1 MSQKRRGF
9 GLLIIALVALG
20 VVGGTVAF
28 HFATRIYHFEAG
40 EEGVLYRSGLLE
52 PAELERAIEAYG
64 IRTVVSLIDLGS
76 EREAVAE
83 EARIVE
89 ARGLRF
95 VELAMEVET
104 PPTPAQLATWLD
116 LLADPERHPVLVHCK
131 HGVVRTGMLVA
142 AYQIEAG
149 ATDNEAVL
157 RALPMFGHDL
167 DAPYRKPMRDFV
179 RGYRPTGRL
188 VVGSADR

>member
-1 MSQKRRGF
+1 MSQQRRGP
-9 GLLIIALVALG
+9 GILLVALVALG
-20 VVGGTVAF
+20 AVGGAVAF
-28 HFATRIYHFEAG
+28 HLATRIYHFETV

-52 PAELERAIEAYG
+52 PAELERAIELYG
-64 IRTVVSLIDLGS
+64 IRTVVSLIDLAS

-104 PPTPAQLATWLD
+104 PPTPEQLSAWLD
-116 LLADPERHPVLVHCK
+116 LLADEDRHPILVHCK

-142 AYQIEAG
+142 VYQIEMG

-157 RALPMFGHDL
+157 QALPMFGHDL
-167 DAPYRKPMRDFV
+167 DEPYRKPMRDFI
-179 RGYRPTGRL
+179 RGYESSGRL
-188 VVGSADR
+188 VEGSAER